1 MTDTKS
7 PIEKVTALQ
16 SKRESAKEAF
26 HAADGKLATAIQAE
40 LGTIDPNE
48 IMTIA
53 GKPYAVQVSKDGLLS
68 LKCQISERAW
78 AHQNGLPVPP
88 KAQRRGK
95 PKAAPETT

>member
-1 MTDTKS
+1 MTT

-16 SKRESAKEAF
+16 AKREAAKEAF
-26 HAADGKLATAIQAE
+26 HAADVKLSNAIQAE

-53 GKPYAVQVSKDGLLS
+53 GKPYAVQVSKDGVLS

-78 AHQNGLPVPP
+78 AHQQGLPVPP
-88 KAQRRGK
+88 KAQRRGRPRK
-95 PKAAPETT
+95 SENA